1 MKVILEQDV
10 PRLGKQGDVV
20 EVNPGYARNYLF
32 PRRLAEATAGS
43 KKKCSDSACSV
54 QEARPRKRRA
64 LPRLSGSLWLSLAGK
79 GASFWLGH

>member
-32 PRRLAEATAGS
+32 RVG
-43 KKKCSDSACSV
+43 
-54 QEARPRKRRA
+54 
-64 LPRLSGSLWLSLAGK
+64 
-79 GASFWLGH
+79 